1 MNEQI
6 LYKSIGKIAL
16 GYFFIYFNFNL
27 GTFNLLPIFVGY
39 LLILYA
45 IGALEQEEPELRLLR
60 PFAVILAVWHTAGW
74 ILSCFSVDIDGFF
87 RIAELFISVINL
99 YFHFQLLTNLASIA
113 AAYQSDEDEYDVKLK
128 RCRTIQTVLLTAVII
143 IGEIADYAG
152 EYTLL
157 FSVPMAIVYIIAGIL
172 IIKALLDFRKC
183 LLHTDDIAV

>member
-45 IGALEQEEPELRLLR
+45 IGALEQEEPELSLLR
-60 PFAVILAVWHTAGW
+60 PFAAILIVWHIAGW

-152 EYTLL
+152 EYTLF
-157 FSVPMAIVYIIAGIL
+157 FSIPMAIVYIIVGIL
-172 IIKALLDFRKC
+172 MIKALLDFRKC